1 MSYPR
6 QDTCRRLPPPKL
18 RWKHRCVVVT
28 LVISLAHLQV
38 AECKVDGRMRGVD
51 APVSM
56 TAWMKSLPNILI
68 HTLHILNAT
77 NLIIMSPGDFDT
89 GVEGSIWEDGITT
102 EIHRHAHL
110 SNTEWTNSSSS
121 VNIPLGPPTGV
132 AGDDGVSGELFF
144 PSVNWRFL
152 YERVELPRHQTV
164 VLVLGPASWVLHAAP
179 QLASRGVF
187 GPKETVVVAPVSG
200 ELSSNH
206 LSSSLPLALRLLLL
220 QETPQAQ
227 AEAGRCAGLL
237 KAAQLVEGS
246 GPVMRSVGCW
256 YSGRFHLR
264 SHHLLPSIKTLNGA
278 SLNVSIPAANNEITV
293 EEEGGKQVLKGY
305 LGRLLTNIMKKVNFV
320 PRITARPSTQ
330 DNVDALASRETDVV
344 IMTLSM
350 LPARAEVMEFSEWY
364 WIHNTK
370 FVTKVPGLRDDS
382 FLLFQIYLWQTWC
395 VITGLM
401 VVSATVLAVTWSR
414 EHGRGQPHHLP
425 TAREKSIRNTV
436 CVAFT
441 TSFKTIIFKSSKQQP
456 GSAAGRVVLTATW
469 LVAMVVVAVYTGNL
483 TAFLS
488 IPRVDKVPNS
498 VRDLLDM
505 GYTLN
510 VNDAFSQYQKMKTS
524 PIPDQ
529 QRIFKK
535 AEIRS
540 HFGFSIP
547 EVYINRTLSERL
559 ALLVNNVIVD
569 YLLDHYTTHVGS
581 VRVCR
586 LKTSTEPLF
595 LEIGG
600 FGFPKN
606 SLVKP
611 LFDDILV
618 WARSTRLVDLPHST
632 CVPADL
638 WDEEGKALSMGK
650 MGGVFVLWAAGVGV
664 ACLAFLAETVF
675 QRLQKV

>member
-220 QETPQAQ
+220 QETPQ
-227 AEAGRCAGLL
+227 
-237 KAAQLVEGS
+237 
-246 GPVMRSVGCW
+246 
-256 YSGRFHLR
+256 
-264 SHHLLPSIKTLNGA
+264 
-278 SLNVSIPAANNEITV
+278 ANNEITV

>member
-220 QETPQAQ
+220 QETPQ
-227 AEAGRCAGLL
+227 
-237 KAAQLVEGS
+237 
-246 GPVMRSVGCW
+246 
-256 YSGRFHLR
+256 
-264 SHHLLPSIKTLNGA
+264 
-278 SLNVSIPAANNEITV
+278 ANNEITV

-510 VNDAFSQYQKMKTS
+510 VNDAFSQYQKMKQTS

>member
-1 MSYPR
+1 
-6 QDTCRRLPPPKL
+6 
-18 RWKHRCVVVT
+18 
-28 LVISLAHLQV
+28 
-38 AECKVDGRMRGVD
+38 MRGVD

-220 QETPQAQ
+220 QETPQ
-227 AEAGRCAGLL
+227 
-237 KAAQLVEGS
+237 
-246 GPVMRSVGCW
+246 
-256 YSGRFHLR
+256 
-264 SHHLLPSIKTLNGA
+264 
-278 SLNVSIPAANNEITV
+278 ANNEITV

-510 VNDAFSQYQKMKTS
+510 VNDAFSQYQKMKQTS